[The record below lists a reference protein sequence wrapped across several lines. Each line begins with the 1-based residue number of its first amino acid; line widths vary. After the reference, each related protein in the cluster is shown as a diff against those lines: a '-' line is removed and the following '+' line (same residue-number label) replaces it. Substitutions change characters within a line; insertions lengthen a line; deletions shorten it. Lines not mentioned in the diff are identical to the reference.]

1 VLNKKADKPE
11 LVDEGAFANVGY
23 ADHQDGFVGRA
34 GPMESITLLYAPV
47 I

>member
-1 VLNKKADKPE
+1 MLNKKADKPE

-23 ADHQDGFVGRA
+23 ADHQDGFVGCA
-34 GPMESITLLYAPV
+34 GPMEAITLLYAPV